1 MRSAT
6 LIESERDEVQAIWGQ
21 LNAMGKPKALVLD
34 LSEVGAADV
43 QLVGGKCASLGEL
56 FRNLVPRG
64 VRAVDGFATTSESYR
79 LLLLTN
85 GLGDRLRELMNGLD
99 HNDIRALN
107 GAGREARAL
116 MLDTPLPAQ
125 VNDAILDAYRRLCK
139 RLGRKPEV
147 AVRSSATAEDLPDA
161 SFAGQQDTI
170 LNVRG
175 ETHLIEACHRCFA
188 SLWTDRAISYR
199 AARGYDH
206 FEVALSIGVQPMVRS
221 DQACSG
227 VMFTLDTESGFRDVV
242 VINGAWGLGEAIVQG
257 MATPDEWVVFKPTL
271 QTGARPIVSRRLG
284 GKEVKMVYGL
294 DGKGTRTRDV
304 VEAQRGRF
312 VLGDYEVLE
321 LARWA
326 CLIEDHYSK
335 LAGRSTPM
343 DIEWAKDGQTGEL
356 FILQARPET
365 VHASNRENYI
375 ETYRLTGEHGPP
387 LVTGIAVGEKVSHGR
402 VHVLADPDHLAEFKA
417 GDVLVTSMTDP
428 AWEPI
433 MKRAAAIVTDR
444 GGRTCHSAIISRELG
459 LPCIVGTGNAT
470 QLLQSGMDVT
480 VSCSEGAHGNIY
492 EGLVEFAVD
501 RRVVGDEQR
510 PRTQVMMNVGDP
522 DHAFAVASLPNDG
535 VGLARLEFIINNHI
549 GIHPMALVRYPNLEN
564 TDVVK
569 EIERRIGEEDPR
581 EFFVRRLAEGIARIA
596 AAFYPK
602 PVIVRMSDFKSNE
615 YAMLIGGQEFEP
627 TEENPMLGFR
637 GASRYYDDRYKE
649 GFELECQALQ
659 RVRDDMG
666 LVNVLAMIPFC
677 RTVAEAERVVAL
689 MAEFGLQ
696 QGEHALEIYAM
707 CELPANVIYADE
719 FLRVF
724 DGYSIGSNDLT
735 QLTLGLDRDSE
746 MVAHLFDERD
756 GAVERMVT
764 LAIEAAQRAGKKIG
778 ICGQAPS
785 DYPEFARFLVEK
797 GITSISLNPDTV
809 LQTTHM
815 ILEVETELASQKT
828 SIKTD
833 SPVRRRAERSS
844 LDIAPAFSGTGVE

>member
-1 MRSAT
+1 MKNSP
-6 LIESERDEVQAIWGQ
+6 
-21 LNAMGKPKALVLD
+21 KPLVLD
-34 LSEVGAADV
+34 FSQVGAGDV
-43 QLVGGKCASLGEL
+43 HLVGGKCASLGEL
-56 FRNLVPRG
+56 YQSLAPRG
-64 VRAVDGFATTSESYR
+64 VRAVDGFATTSEAYR
-79 LLLLTN
+79 LLLETD
-85 GLGDRLRELMNGLD
+85 GLGDRLRALMDGLD

-107 GAGREARAL
+107 EAGRAARAL
-116 MLDTPLPAQ
+116 MLDTPLPEA
-125 VNDAILDAYRRLCK
+125 VHEAIVDAYRRLCQ
-139 RLGRKPEV
+139 RLNAAPEV
-147 AVRSSATAEDLPDA
+147 AVRSSATAEDLPEA

-175 ETHLIEACHRCFA
+175 EERLIEACHRCFA

-199 AARGYDH
+199 AARGFDH
-206 FEVALSIGVQPMVRS
+206 FDVALSIGIQPMVRS

-271 QTGARPIVSRRLG
+271 KTGARPIVSRRLG
-284 GKEVKMVYGL
+284 SKEVKMVYGL
-294 DGKGTRTRDV
+294 DGRGTRTREV
-304 VEAQRGRF
+304 VEGQRARF
-312 VLGDYEVLE
+312 CLSDYEVLE

-326 CLIEDHYSK
+326 TLIEEHYSN
-335 LAGRSTPM
+335 LAGKPTPM
-343 DIEWAKDGQTGEL
+343 DIEWAKDGYTGEL

-365 VHASNRENYI
+365 VHASNHRNYI
-375 ETYRLTGEHGPP
+375 ETYKLTGEHGAP
-387 LVTGIAVGEKVSHGR
+387 LVSGIAVGEKISQGR
-402 VHVLADPDHLAEFKA
+402 VHVLSDPDHLTEFKA

-433 MKRAAAIVTDR
+433 MKKAAAIVTDR

-459 LPCIVGTGNAT
+459 LPCIVGTGTAT
-470 QLLQSGMDVT
+470 QVLKTGMDVT
-480 VSCSEGAHGNIY
+480 ISCAEGAHGNIY
-492 EGLVEFAVD
+492 EGAVDFVVD
-501 RRVVGDEQR
+501 RREVGEEQR

-549 GIHPMALVRYPNLEN
+549 GIHPMALVRYPHLEKPE
-564 TDVVK
+564 TVK
-569 EIERRIGEEDPR
+569 EIERRLGEEDPR
-581 EFFVRRLAEGIARIA
+581 DFFVRRLSEGIGRIA
-596 AAFYPK
+596 AAFFPK

-615 YAMLIGGQEFEP
+615 YAMLIGGSEFEP

-637 GASRYYDDRYKE
+637 GASRYYDERYRE
-649 GFELECQALQ
+649 GFELECLALR
-659 RVRDDMG
+659 RVREEMG
-666 LVNVLAMIPFC
+666 LVNVKAMIPFC
-677 RTVAEAERVVAL
+677 RTVAEAERVVSL
-689 MAEFGLQ
+689 MAEFGLK
-696 QGEHALEIYAM
+696 QGENELEIYAM

-764 LAIEAAQRAGKKIG
+764 IAIGAARRAGKKIG

-797 GITSISLNPDTV
+797 GISSISLNPDTV
-809 LQTTHM
+809 LQTTHV
-815 ILEVETELASQKT
+815 IVEAEAELAAIEVIST
-828 SIKTD
+828 LSDEAAPIGI
-833 SPVRRRAERSS
+833 SPSVSATVARSGAAVP
-844 LDIAPAFSGTGVE
+844 LNDVAD

>member
-1 MRSAT
+1 MNTAF
-6 LIESERDEVQAIWGQ
+6 
-21 LNAMGKPKALVLD
+21 KHLVLE
-34 LSEVGAADV
+34 LNEVGAGDV
-43 QLVGGKCASLGEL
+43 HLVGGKCASLGEL
-56 FRNLVPRG
+56 YRTLKPRG
-64 VRAVDGFATTSESYR
+64 VRAVDGFATTSEAYH
-79 LLLLTN
+79 LLLETN
-85 GLGDRLRELMNGLD
+85 GLGERLRTLMNSLD

-107 GAGREARAL
+107 EAGKEARAL
-116 MLDTPLPAQ
+116 MLDTPLPEAVHQ
-125 VNDAILDAYRRLCK
+125 AIIDAYHRLCE
-139 RLGRKPEV
+139 RLNSTPEV
-147 AVRSSATAEDLPDA
+147 AVRSSATAEDLPEA

-175 ETHLIEACHRCFA
+175 EERLIEACHRCFA

-199 AARGYDH
+199 AARGFDH
-206 FEVALSIGVQPMVRS
+206 FDVALSIGVQPMVRS

-227 VMFTLDTESGFRDVV
+227 VMFSLDTESGFRDVV

-271 QTGARPIVSRRLG
+271 KTGARPIVSRRLG
-284 GKEVKMVYGL
+284 TKEVKMVYGL
-294 DGKGTRTRDV
+294 DGRGTRTREV
-304 VEAQRGRF
+304 VEAQRARF
-312 VLGDYEVLE
+312 CLSDYEVLQ

-326 CLIEDHYSK
+326 CTIEEHYSA
-335 LAGRSTPM
+335 LAGKQTPM
-343 DIEWAKDGQTGEL
+343 DIEWAKDGHTGEL

-365 VHASNRENYI
+365 VHASNHHNYI
-375 ETYRLTGEHGPP
+375 ETYRLTGDHEAP
-387 LVTGIAVGEKVSHGR
+387 LVTGIAVGEKISHGR
-402 VHVLADPDHLAEFKA
+402 VHVLADPDHLTQFKA

-433 MKRAAAIVTDR
+433 MKKAAAIVTDR

-470 QLLQSGMDVT
+470 HVLESGKEIT
-480 VSCSEGAHGNIY
+480 VSCAEGAHGNVY
-492 EGLVEFAVD
+492 EGKVDFAVD
-501 RRVVGDEQR
+501 RREVGEGQR

-549 GIHPMALVRYPNLEN
+549 GIHPMALVRYPHLASAG
-564 TDVVK
+564 TVK
-569 EIERRIGEEDPR
+569 EIERRLGEEDPR
-581 EFFVRRLAEGIARIA
+581 DFFVRRLSEGIARIA
-596 AAFYPK
+596 AAFFPK

-615 YAMLIGGQEFEP
+615 YAMLIGGSEFEP

-637 GASRYYDDRYKE
+637 GASRYYDDRYRE
-649 GFELECQALQ
+649 GFELECLALR
-659 RVRDDMG
+659 RVREDMG
-666 LVNVLAMIPFC
+666 LVNVKAMIPFC
-677 RTVAEAERVVAL
+677 RTVAEAERVVTL
-689 MAEFGLQ
+689 MNDFGLK
-696 QGEHALEIYAM
+696 QGEHGLEIYAM

-756 GAVERMVT
+756 GAVERMV
-764 LAIEAAQRAGKKIG
+764 AIAIDAAHRAAKKIG

-797 GITSISLNPDTV
+797 GISSISLNPDTV
-809 LQTTHM
+809 LQTTQV
-815 ILEVETELASQKT
+815 IVEAEAELVA
-828 SIKTD
+828 ID
-833 SPVRRRAERSS
+833 
-844 LDIAPAFSGTGVE
+844 APAAISEGPSAVSISPTVPATVAGSVAVPESAAD